1 MYGMQPGPTRV
12 DKQAFSCPSKKRK
25 EKAGRRQSGV
35 NYERENVGIVFE
47 DDNKNDIDNS
57 MKVVNE
63 IINKEG
69 ASIKMNVE
77 DYSFIKHKT
86 I

>member
-1 MYGMQPGPTRV
+1 M
-12 DKQAFSCPSKKRK
+12 
-25 EKAGRRQSGV
+25 
-35 NYERENVGIVFE
+35 NYEGENVGIEFE
-47 DDNKNDIDNS
+47 DDDVNDMNS

-77 DYSFIKHKT
+77 DYSFIKQNNVTKCS
-86 I
+86 IVRKRGQ

>member
-1 MYGMQPGPTRV
+1 M
-12 DKQAFSCPSKKRK
+12 
-25 EKAGRRQSGV
+25 
-35 NYERENVGIVFE
+35 FE
-47 DDNKNDIDNS
+47 DDNKDDTDNS

-69 ASIKMNVE
+69 ASVKMNVE

>member
-1 MYGMQPGPTRV
+1 M
-12 DKQAFSCPSKKRK
+12 
-25 EKAGRRQSGV
+25 
-35 NYERENVGIVFE
+35 GIVFE

-77 DYSFIKHKT
+77 DYSFIKQNNVLSVA
-86 I
+86 

>member
-1 MYGMQPGPTRV
+1 M
-12 DKQAFSCPSKKRK
+12 
-25 EKAGRRQSGV
+25 

-63 IINKEG
+63 ILNKEG

-77 DYSFIKHKT
+77 DYSFIKQNNVTKCS
-86 I
+86 IVSERGQ